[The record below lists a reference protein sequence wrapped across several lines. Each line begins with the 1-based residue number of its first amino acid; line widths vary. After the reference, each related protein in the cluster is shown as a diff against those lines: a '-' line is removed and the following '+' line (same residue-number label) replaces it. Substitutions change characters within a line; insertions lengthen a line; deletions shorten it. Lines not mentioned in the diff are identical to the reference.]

1 MASVVL
7 GGPELAD
14 FSLSE
19 PAASVRVLLPST
31 PGADLVIPVWRGNE
45 FLLPNGERPVIRTLT
60 PRRFDAIAAEL
71 EVQIVVHDGGAA
83 SRWVSAAAPGDPA
96 AMSGPGRGYRID
108 ADAAGFLLVGDETAI
123 PAIAQLLEW
132 MPPAIGRRG
141 AHRGRRARG
150 RSSPSDAGSNR
161 GHLASSRARRG
172 SRRRARRGSR
182 FVDDRGWLEDLG
194 RGRGRC
200 DVPHPAPPL
209 RRARLATRPR
219 HRPRVL
225 EARPSRRRRHGR
237 RIEPFAQSGRRES
250 NPRSQLGKLMF
261 CR

>member
-7 GGPELAD
+7 GGPELSD

-31 PGADLVIPVWRGNE
+31 PGADLVVPVWTGNE

-83 SRWVSAAAPGDPA
+83 SGWVSAAAPGDA
-96 AMSGPGRGYRID
+96 VAMSGPGRGYRID
-108 ADAAGFLLVGDETAI
+108 AGRGWLPARRGRDGDPRHRPAPGVDAARGR
-123 PAIAQLLEW
+123 
-132 MPPAIGRRG
+132 RRG
-141 AHRGRRARG
+141 AHRGRPARG
-150 RSSPSDAGSNR
+150 GASAPGAGAT
-161 GHLASSRARRG
+161 ASHGITASRARALPATR
-172 SRRRARRGSR
+172 SSRQSNRRRSRMAGGSGPPER
-182 FVDDRGWLEDLG
+182 PP
-194 RGRGRC
+194 RC
-200 DVPHPAPPL
+200 TASGITSSTSSACHAPAN
-209 RRARLATRPR
+209 
-219 HRPRVL
+219 RPRVL
-225 EARPSRRRRHGR
+225 EARPSGRRRLT
-237 RIEPFAQSGRRES
+237 FAQSGRRES